1 MSGVIRLGTR
11 SSALALTQSGH
22 VADSLRAL
30 GHVVELVPMLSP
42 GDLTTTPLTGLA
54 QEGIFVSSVREAL
67 LKSEIDFAVHS
78 FKDVPTDFA
87 AGITLGAVPERVDP
101 RDTFISNYTS
111 LGQLPA
117 GARVGT
123 CSVRRAA
130 WVLRNRPDVQVV
142 PIRGNIDNRIAAM
155 QAGDFEAII
164 LAAAGVIRIGRQSD
178 IAEYIEAT
186 ELVPAPA
193 QGALA
198 IECRTDDDH
207 TQSVLGA
214 LDHEPSRQA
223 ALLERAIFHRIDAT
237 DSTAF
242 GVLAQVTANEVRV
255 LADLSQSDGTQRFMY
270 EQTAAFSNA
279 AEQIEVLKQLEN
291 LVVQGL
297 EHHRSALVQVW

>member
-87 AGITLGAVPERVDP
+87 DGITLGAVPERVDP
-101 RDTFISNYTS
+101 RDTFISTYTS

>member
-1 MSGVIRLGTR
+1 
-11 SSALALTQSGH
+11 
-22 VADSLRAL
+22 
-30 GHVVELVPMLSP
+30 MLSP

-87 AGITLGAVPERVDP
+87 DDITLGAVPERVDP

-123 CSVRRAA
+123 CSARRAA

-237 DSTAF
+237 DGTAF
-242 GVLAQVTANEVRV
+242 GVLVQVETNEVRV
-255 LADLSQSDGTQRFMY
+255 LADISQPDGSDRY
-270 EQTAAFSNA
+270 VCEHVAAYADHIELHA
-279 AEQIEVLKQLEN
+279 AVQQLEDT
-291 LVVQGL
+291 VVQEL
-297 EHHRSALVQVW
+297 LQHRSELVQVW

>member
-1 MSGVIRLGTR
+1 VSGVIRLGTR

-87 AGITLGAVPERVDP
+87 DDITLGAVPERVDP

>member
-1 MSGVIRLGTR
+1 MF
-11 SSALALTQSGH
+11 
-22 VADSLRAL
+22 
-30 GHVVELVPMLSP
+30 SP

-87 AGITLGAVPERVDP
+87 DDITLGAVPERVDP

-123 CSVRRAA
+123 CSARRAA

-198 IECRTDDDH
+198 IECRTDDER

-214 LDHEPSRQA
+214 LNHEPSRQA

-242 GVLAQVTANEVRV
+242 GVLAQVTADEIRV
-255 LADLSQSDGTQRFMY
+255 LADISQSDGTQRFMY
-270 EQTAAFSNA
+270 EQTATFSEA

-291 LVVQGL
+291 LVVQEL
-297 EHHRSALVQVW
+297 EHHRSELVQVG